1 THPLG
6 FGYTRRALAVWRD
19 HSFLFEVPENPYIT
33 VARLTADPHLSGY
46 VSDENAARL
55 AGSPSVVADQ
65 LGQGSVVLL
74 IDNPNFRGYWRGTN
88 RLLLNALFFGD
99 HIRAP

>member
-1 THPLG
+1 
-6 FGYTRRALAVWRD
+6 
-19 HSFLFEVPENPYIT
+19 
-33 VARLTADPHLSGY
+33 LSGY
-46 VSDENAARL
+46 ASDENEARL

-88 RLLLNALFFGD
+88 RLLINALFFGD
-99 HIRAP
+99 HVRAP